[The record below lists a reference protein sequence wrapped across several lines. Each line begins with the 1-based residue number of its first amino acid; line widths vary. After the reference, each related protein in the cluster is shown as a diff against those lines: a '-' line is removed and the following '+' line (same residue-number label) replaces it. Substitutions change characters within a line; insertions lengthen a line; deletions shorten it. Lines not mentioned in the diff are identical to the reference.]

1 MKLVAVVL
9 AVLVFGT
16 SIAGAPVMQRK
27 TNPEADRIGL
37 KVRRIQILDQLLPV
51 LMTKTQIKALLPVIE
66 KSRQK
71 ELDLE
76 KKELEEM
83 KQFEPDIDKELN
95 RAIKE
100 QKVAT
105 DEFTKRY
112 LKLVNAFNLG
122 RQILVGGSSAEVLA
136 KMKEVL
142 NEGQL
147 KTAELSLDPR
157 LFGEKDPA
165 SMTSD
170 AKLKM
175 WIQEVMLDRT
185 SYDLLVDMSL

>member
-1 MKLVAVVL
+1 MKLVAIAL

-27 TNPEADRIGL
+27 PNPEADRIAF
-37 KVRRIQILDQLLPV
+37 KIRRIQILDQLLPV
-51 LMTKTQIKALLPVIE
+51 LMTKSQIKALLPVIE
-66 KSRQK
+66 RSRQK

-76 KKELEEM
+76 KKELQEM
-83 KQFEPDIDKELN
+83 KEFEPEIDKELN

-105 DEFTKRY
+105 DEFARKY
-112 LKLVNAFNLG
+112 LKLVNAFTLG
-122 RQILVGGSSAEVLA
+122 RQILVGGSSADVLA

-165 SMTSD
+165 NMSSD

-175 WIQEVMLDRT
+175 WIGEVLLDRA
-185 SYDLLVDMSL
+185 SYDLLVDMSM